1 MRRIT
6 ETDVKLIK
14 TVIAHLQQLASLSVY
29 NAQEERLRVASASL
43 RFLLVEDMLARAWRA
58 SGLGG
63 PMMFRSWC
71 ITSTRGS
78 DVIAYCGGGDLLP
91 GIPFSAARNADLAE
105 LPLDLTAFRKRPRI
119 QIGEVKVS
127 TVELI
132 QYVANTLG
140 GTHFDPEG
148 KSLRSQKTVFNLLR
162 RLEAGAINDLG
173 LLVNARNLLHH
184 ELLSV
189 AQVVIRSPEVIRLM
203 AWREP
208 TT

>member
-1 MRRIT
+1 MQRIT
-6 ETDVKLIK
+6 ETEVKLIK

-29 NAQEERLRVASASL
+29 DAQEERLRVASASL
-43 RFLLVEDMLARAWRA
+43 RFLLMENMLARAWRA
-58 SGLGG
+58 SRLRG
-63 PMMFRSWC
+63 PITFRSWC